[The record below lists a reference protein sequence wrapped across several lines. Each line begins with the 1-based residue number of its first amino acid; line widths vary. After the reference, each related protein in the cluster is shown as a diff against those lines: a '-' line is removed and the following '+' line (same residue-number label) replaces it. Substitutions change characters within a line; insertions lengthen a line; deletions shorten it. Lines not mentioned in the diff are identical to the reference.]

1 MFGHAAHAGRRAW
14 RIATFAALSLLAVSA
29 ATAAQAET
37 RVLKFYNLHTKEKAS
52 FAYKRNGR
60 YDRSELKKINWFLRD
75 WRKSEPTT
83 MDPRLMDVIWE
94 AYRQSGSRSYINV
107 ISGYRSPGTN
117 SMLRSRS
124 SGVAKKS
131 QHTLGKALDFQIP
144 DVPLAKM
151 REIGLKMQVG
161 GVGYYP
167 RSGSPFVHFDVGNA
181 RHWPRMSRKQLL
193 AVFPNGNTVHVPSD
207 GKPLPGYQQALA
219 SYKQRRGASEIQV
232 ANASSS
238 SSGGGKTLLAMLFG
252 GGSDEAEDDAEAG
265 AAPARAAP
273 VQRAVSAP
281 VVALASAVPQSRPSL
296 PGGVAMPVGDRF
308 DTGAPTN
315 VASSEEPTVV
325 ASLDTARIPVPTWA
339 PVRATAQTP
348 IAGSQAP
355 VVPAARSKSDA
366 VSTLVAALEAQATE
380 TAASGQLAYVVPT
393 PRDRP
398 MFDDLL
404 KTDKAPSA
412 TTRQAIESVVAAA
425 MPVARPVIEPKTAQ
439 PAAMMKVAA
448 AATPPTPAR
457 SRPTATKIPLD
468 GNVSS
473 DGKGDRVMRAAAR
486 PAVKSMRI
494 DPQEAINSR
503 IEIASLVSDSNRR
516 AEQMARS
523 SPDTG
528 RLVGD
533 LPRTLFA
540 GGFTPSHATGKT
552 DRFSGSAVNFL
563 PLVKLKQ

>member
-1 MFGHAAHAGRRAW
+1 MFGHTARAGRRAW
-14 RIATFAALSLLAVSA
+14 RIATFAALSLLAFSA
-29 ATAAQAET
+29 VTAAQAET

-75 WRKSEPTT
+75 WRKSEPTN

-193 AVFPNGNTVHVPSD
+193 AVFPNGNTVHIPSD

-232 ANASSS
+232 ANASSG
-238 SSGGGKTLLAMLFG
+238 SSGGGKTLLTMLFG
-252 GGSDEAEDDAEAG
+252 GGSDEAEDDAEAVTAPTR
-265 AAPARAAP
+265 AAPAERAP
-273 VQRAVSAP
+273 SAP

-296 PGGVAMPVGDRF
+296 PGGVTMPVGDRF

-315 VASSEEPTVV
+315 AGSPDEATVV
-325 ASLDTARIPVPTWA
+325 AALDAARIPVPTWA

-348 IAGSQAP
+348 TAGSEAP
-355 VVPAARSKSDA
+355 ASPADAAPSDS
-366 VSTLVAALEAQATE
+366 VSTLVAALEAQAAE

-398 MFDDLL
+398 VFDDLL

-412 TTRQAIESVVAAA
+412 ATRQAIESVVAAA

-448 AATPPTPAR
+448 VTPTPPAR
-457 SRPTATKIPLD
+457 SRPMVTTAPRD
-468 GNVSS
+468 GTISS
-473 DGKGDRVMRAAAR
+473 DGKGDRVMRVAAK
-486 PAVKSMRI
+486 PAAKAMRI

-503 IEIASLVSDSNRR
+503 IEIASLVSDTNRR

-523 SPDTG
+523 NPDTG

-552 DRFSGSAVNFL
+552 DRFTGSAVNFL

>member
-1 MFGHAAHAGRRAW
+1 MFGQTARAGRRAW

-29 ATAAQAET
+29 VTAAQAET

-75 WRKSEPTT
+75 WRKSEPTN

-94 AYRQSGSRSYINV
+94 AYRQSGSRAHINV
-107 ISGYRSPGTN
+107 ISAYRSPGTN

-124 SGVAKKS
+124 AGVAKKS

-151 REIGLKMQVG
+151 RAIGLKMQVG

-181 RHWPRMSRKQLL
+181 RHWPRMNRKQLL

-232 ANASSS
+232 ANASSG

-252 GGSDEAEDDAEAG
+252 GGSDETEDEAEAV
-265 AAPARAAP
+265 ATPSRAAP
-273 VQRAVSAP
+273 SRRAAP
-281 VVALASAVPQSRPSL
+281 TPAVAVASAVPRSRPSL
-296 PGGVAMPVGDRF
+296 PGGVTMPVGDRF
-308 DTGAPTN
+308 DTGARTN
-315 VASSEEPTVV
+315 VGAPEAPTVV
-325 ASLDTARIPVPTWA
+325 ASLDAARIPVPTWA

-348 IAGSQAP
+348 TAGSEAP
-355 VVPAARSKSDA
+355 ASPAAGSPSDS

-425 MPVARPVIEPKTAQ
+425 TPAARPLIEPKTAQ
-439 PAAMMKVAA
+439 PAAMMSAA
-448 AATPPTPAR
+448 AKPTPAR
-457 SRPTATKIPLD
+457 SRPTVTTPRD
-468 GNVSS
+468 GSISS
-473 DGKGDRVMRAAAR
+473 DGKGDRVMRVAAKPTA
-486 PAVKSMRI
+486 KSTRI
-494 DPQEAINSR
+494 DPQQAINSR
-503 IEIASLVSDSNRR
+503 IEIASLVSDPNRR
-516 AEQMARS
+516 AEQMAPS

-540 GGFTPSHATGKT
+540 AGFTPSPATGKT

>member
-1 MFGHAAHAGRRAW
+1 MFGHTARVGRRAW

-29 ATAAQAET
+29 VTAAQAET

-60 YDRSELKKINWFLRD
+60 YDRAELKKINWFLRD
-75 WRKSEPTT
+75 WRKSEPTN

-94 AYRQSGSRSYINV
+94 AYRQSGSRASINV

-117 SMLRSRS
+117 SLLRSRS

-144 DVPLAKM
+144 DVPLARM

-181 RHWPRMSRKQLL
+181 RHWPRMNRKQLL

-232 ANASSS
+232 ANASSG

-252 GGSDEAEDDAEAG
+252 GGSDEAEDDAEAVASPRRAAPSR
-265 AAPARAAP
+265 AAPAPA
-273 VQRAVSAP
+273 
-281 VVALASAVPQSRPSL
+281 VALASAVPQSRPSL
-296 PGGVAMPVGDRF
+296 PGGVTMPVGDRF
-308 DTGAPTN
+308 DTGSPTN
-315 VASSEEPTVV
+315 AVSPEEPTVV
-325 ASLDTARIPVPTWA
+325 ASLDAARIPVPTWA
-339 PVRATAQTP
+339 PVRATAQTLT
-348 IAGSQAP
+348 AGSKAP
-355 VVPAARSKSDA
+355 ASSADAAPSDS
-366 VSTLVAALEAQATE
+366 VSSLVAALEAQATE

-448 AATPPTPAR
+448 ATPPMPAR

-473 DGKGDRVMRAAAR
+473 DGKGDRVMRVAAKPTA
-486 PAVKSMRI
+486 KSTRV
-494 DPQEAINSR
+494 DPQQAINSR
-503 IEIASLVSDSNRR
+503 IEIASLVSDPNRR
-516 AEQMARS
+516 AEQMATS
-523 SPDTG
+523 NPDTG

-540 GGFTPSHATGKT
+540 AGFTPSTATGKT

>member
-1 MFGHAAHAGRRAW
+1 MFGHTARVGRRAW

-29 ATAAQAET
+29 VTAAQAET

-52 FAYKRNGR
+52 FAFKRNGR
-60 YDRSELKKINWFLRD
+60 YDASELKKINWFLRD
-75 WRKSEPTT
+75 WRKSEPTN
-83 MDPRLMDVIWE
+83 MDPRLMDLIWE

-107 ISGYRSPGTN
+107 VSGYRSPGTN

-124 SGVAKKS
+124 AGVAKKS

-144 DVPLAKM
+144 DVPLARM

-181 RHWPRMSRKQLL
+181 RHWPRMNRKQLL

-232 ANASSS
+232 ANASSG

-252 GGSDEAEDDAEAG
+252 GGSDEAEDDAEAVAAPSR
-265 AAPARAAP
+265 AAPAPA
-273 VQRAVSAP
+273 
-281 VVALASAVPQSRPSL
+281 VALASALPQSRPSL
-296 PGGVAMPVGDRF
+296 PGGVTMPVGDRF
-308 DTGAPTN
+308 DTGSPTKA
-315 VASSEEPTVV
+315 VSPEEPTVV
-325 ASLDTARIPVPTWA
+325 ASLDAARIPVPTWA
-339 PVRATAQTP
+339 PVRATAQTLT
-348 IAGSQAP
+348 AGSEAP
-355 VVPAARSKSDA
+355 ASPADAAPSDT

-404 KTDKAPSA
+404 KTDKAASA
-412 TTRQAIESVVAAA
+412 ATRQAIESVVATA

-448 AATPPTPAR
+448 VTPTPPAR
-457 SRPTATKIPLD
+457 SRPKAMTTSRD
-468 GNVSS
+468 GNTSS
-473 DGKGDRVMRAAAR
+473 DGKGDRVMRVAAKPTA
-486 PAVKSMRI
+486 KSTRV
-494 DPQEAINSR
+494 DPQQAINSR
-503 IEIASLVSDSNRR
+503 IEIASLVSDPNRR
-516 AEQMARS
+516 AEQMATS
-523 SPDTG
+523 NPDTG

-540 GGFTPSHATGKT
+540 AGFTPSTATGKT

>member
-1 MFGHAAHAGRRAW
+1 MFGHTARVGRRAW

-29 ATAAQAET
+29 VTAAQAET

-75 WRKSEPTT
+75 WRKSEPTN

-94 AYRQSGSRSYINV
+94 AYRQSGSRANINV

-117 SMLRSRS
+117 SLLRSRS

-144 DVPLAKM
+144 DVPLARM
-151 REIGLKMQVG
+151 REIGLRMQVG

-181 RHWPRMSRKQLL
+181 RHWPRMNRKQLL

-232 ANASSS
+232 ANASSG

-252 GGSDEAEDDAEAG
+252 GGSDEAEDDAEAVAAPSRAAPSR
-265 AAPARAAP
+265 AAPAPA
-273 VQRAVSAP
+273 
-281 VVALASAVPQSRPSL
+281 VALASALPQSRPSL
-296 PGGVAMPVGDRF
+296 PGGVTMPVGDRF
-308 DTGAPTN
+308 DTGSPTN
-315 VASSEEPTVV
+315 AVSPEEPTVV
-325 ASLDTARIPVPTWA
+325 ASLDAARIPVPTWA
-339 PVRATAQTP
+339 PVRATAQTLT
-348 IAGSQAP
+348 AGSETP
-355 VVPAARSKSDA
+355 VSPADAARSDS

-398 MFDDLL
+398 VFDDLL

-412 TTRQAIESVVAAA
+412 ATRQAIESVVAAA

-448 AATPPTPAR
+448 VTPPAR
-457 SRPTATKIPLD
+457 SRPKAMTTSRD
-468 GNVSS
+468 GNTSS
-473 DGKGDRVMRAAAR
+473 DGKGDRVMRVAAKPTA
-486 PAVKSMRI
+486 KSTRV
-494 DPQEAINSR
+494 DPQQVINSR
-503 IEIASLVSDSNRR
+503 IEIASLVSDPNRR
-516 AEQMARS
+516 AEQMATS
-523 SPDTG
+523 NPDTG

-540 GGFTPSHATGKT
+540 AGFTPSTATGKT

>member
-1 MFGHAAHAGRRAW
+1 MFGHTARVGRRAW

-29 ATAAQAET
+29 VTAAQAET

-75 WRKSEPTT
+75 WRKSEPTN

-94 AYRQSGSRSYINV
+94 AYRQSGSRANINV

-117 SMLRSRS
+117 SLLRSRS

-144 DVPLAKM
+144 DVPLARM
-151 REIGLKMQVG
+151 REIGLRMQVG

-181 RHWPRMSRKQLL
+181 RHWPRMNRKQLL

-232 ANASSS
+232 ANASSG

-252 GGSDEAEDDAEAG
+252 GGSDEAEDDAEAVAAPSRAAPSR
-265 AAPARAAP
+265 AAPAPA
-273 VQRAVSAP
+273 
-281 VVALASAVPQSRPSL
+281 VALASALPQSRPSL
-296 PGGVAMPVGDRF
+296 PGGVTMPVGDRF
-308 DTGAPTN
+308 DTGSPTN
-315 VASSEEPTVV
+315 AVSPEEPTVV
-325 ASLDTARIPVPTWA
+325 ASLDAARIPVPTWA
-339 PVRATAQTP
+339 PVRATAQTLT
-348 IAGSQAP
+348 AGSETP
-355 VVPAARSKSDA
+355 VSPADAARSDS

-398 MFDDLL
+398 VFDDLL

-412 TTRQAIESVVAAA
+412 ATRQAIESVVAAA

-448 AATPPTPAR
+448 VTPPAR
-457 SRPTATKIPLD
+457 SRPKAMTTSRD
-468 GNVSS
+468 GNTSS
-473 DGKGDRVMRAAAR
+473 DGKGDRVMRVAAKPTA
-486 PAVKSMRI
+486 KSTRV
-494 DPQEAINSR
+494 DPQQVINSR
-503 IEIASLVSDSNRR
+503 IEIASLVSDPNRR
-516 AEQMARS
+516 TEQMATS
-523 SPDTG
+523 NPDTG

-540 GGFTPSHATGKT
+540 AGFTPSTATGKT

>member
-1 MFGHAAHAGRRAW
+1 MFGHTARAGRRAW

-29 ATAAQAET
+29 VTAAQAET

-94 AYRQSGSRSYINV
+94 AYRQSGSRAHINV
-107 ISGYRSPGTN
+107 ISAYRSPGTN

-124 SGVAKKS
+124 AGVAKKS

-232 ANASSS
+232 ANASSG

-252 GGSDEAEDDAEAG
+252 GGSDEAEDDAEEG

-273 VQRAVSAP
+273 TQSAASAP

-308 DTGAPTN
+308 DTGTPTS
-315 VASSEEPTVV
+315 AGSSQEPTVV
-325 ASLDTARIPVPTWA
+325 ASLDAARIPVPTWA

-348 IAGSQAP
+348 TDASQAP
-355 VVPAARSKSDA
+355 DLPAAGVPSDS

-398 MFDDLL
+398 VFDDLL
-404 KTDKAPSA
+404 KADKAPSA
-412 TTRQAIESVVAAA
+412 ATLQAIENVVAAA
-425 MPVARPVIEPKTAQ
+425 TPVARPVVAPK
-439 PAAMMKVAA
+439 AARPEAMVSVAA
-448 AATPPTPAR
+448 TAPVRSPPTAR
-457 SRPTATKIPLD
+457 PGPPDTDTA
-468 GNVSS
+468 GG
-473 DGKGDRVMRAAAR
+473 GKGDRVMRVAAR
-486 PAVKSMRI
+486 PAVKSTRI

-503 IEIASLVSDSNRR
+503 IEIASLVSDPSRR
-516 AEQMARS
+516 AETMARS
-523 SPDTG
+523 TPDTG

>member
-1 MFGHAAHAGRRAW
+1 MFGHTARVGRRAW
-14 RIATFAALSLLAVSA
+14 RIATFAALSLLAVSTV
-29 ATAAQAET
+29 TAAQAET

-75 WRKSEPTT
+75 WRKSEPTN

-94 AYRQSGSRSYINV
+94 AYRQSGSRANINV

-117 SMLRSRS
+117 SLLRSRS

-144 DVPLAKM
+144 DVPLARM

-232 ANASSS
+232 ANASSG

-252 GGSDEAEDDAEAG
+252 GGSDEAEDDAEAVAAPSRAAPSR
-265 AAPARAAP
+265 AAPAPA
-273 VQRAVSAP
+273 
-281 VVALASAVPQSRPSL
+281 VALASAVPQSRPSL
-296 PGGVAMPVGDRF
+296 PGGVTMPVGDRF
-308 DTGAPTN
+308 DTGTPANMSAPE
-315 VASSEEPTVV
+315 ASTVV
-325 ASLDTARIPVPTWA
+325 ASLDAARIPVPTWA
-339 PVRATAQTP
+339 PVRATAQTLTS
-348 IAGSQAP
+348 GSEAP
-355 VVPAARSKSDA
+355 ASPAAGPSSDS
-366 VSTLVAALEAQATE
+366 VSTLVAALEAQAAE

-398 MFDDLL
+398 VFDDLL

-412 TTRQAIESVVAAA
+412 ATRQAIESVVAAA

-448 AATPPTPAR
+448 VTPTPPAR
-457 SRPTATKIPLD
+457 SRPKAMTTSRD
-468 GNVSS
+468 VNTSG
-473 DGKGDRVMRAAAR
+473 DGKGDRVMRIAAKPTA
-486 PAVKSMRI
+486 KSTRV
-494 DPQEAINSR
+494 DPQQAINSR
-503 IEIASLVSDSNRR
+503 IEIASLVSDPNRR
-516 AEQMARS
+516 AEQMATS
-523 SPDTG
+523 NPDTG

-540 GGFTPSHATGKT
+540 AGFTPSTATGKT